1 VDPLVDR
8 YLRYLRVER
17 HLSANT
23 IDGYSRDLARF
34 VSFAAERGGADPA
47 AITAADI
54 TDFLIEEVG
63 AGRKV
68 RSRARSLAAI
78 RGLFKY
84 LVAEGVLEA
93 DPVEVVRTPKLGRKL
108 PAVLS
113 IDEVDRLLAAPD
125 QGPETPRRLRDNA
138 MLATLYATG
147 LRVSELVGLLR
158 REVNLN
164 AGFVRTVG
172 KGRKE
177 RLVPLSPVASAAI
190 EAYLERGR
198 PAQVVRPNEP
208 ALFLT
213 GRGKP
218 MTRQW
223 FWTLIG
229 RYARGAG
236 ITTRVSP
243 HVLRH
248 SFATHLL
255 EGGADLRAV
264 QAMLGHSDI
273 STTEIYTHVSRAR
286 LIELHG
292 AHHPRG

>member
-1 VDPLVDR
+1 MDRLVDR
-8 YLRYLRVER
+8 YLRHLVVER
-17 HLSANT
+17 HLSEHT
-23 IDGYSRDLARF
+23 LEGYSRDLARF
-34 VSFAAERGGADPA
+34 VELAAAAGRDDPA
-47 AITAADI
+47 AITTADI
-54 TDFLIEEVG
+54 TDHLLG
-63 AGRKV
+63 LMTAGNKV
-68 RSRARSLAAI
+68 RSRARAMAAI
-78 RGLFKY
+78 RGFFKY
-84 LVAEGVLEA
+84 LLAEQIIEA
-93 DPVEVVRTPKLGRKL
+93 DPASPIRTPKLGRKL
-108 PAVLS
+108 PEVLS
-113 IDEVDRLLAAPD
+113 IAEVDRLLAAPGD
-125 QGPETPRRLRDNA
+125 RGTPRQLRDSA

-147 LRVSELVGLLR
+147 LRVSELVKLLR

-164 AGFVRTVG
+164 AGYVRTIG

-177 RLVPLSPVASAAI
+177 RLVPLSAVATGAI

-198 PAQVVRPNEP
+198 PALVKREREP

-223 FWTLIG
+223 FWSLIR
-229 RYARGAG
+229 RYARAAG
-236 ITTRVSP
+236 ITTAVSP

-255 EGGADLRAV
+255 ERGADLRAV

-286 LIELHG
+286 LIELHRQ
-292 AHHPRG
+292 HHPRG